1 MLSKSQ
7 MRAKSGRLNQHL
19 KIERKSTMNSVCL
32 SAEKITAVLSVLGL
46 DVAKKSVQAELR
58 TSSNKVRFS
67 FENNAKG
74 FARLAQILN
83 QHNVAKVWA
92 GLEATGAY
100 SHALALW
107 LHAQGHRVSLLNPR
121 RVKQYARS
129 AGNRNKTD
137 LLDAVVIADFIC
149 AHQPV
154 AWQPPLRE
162 VAQLQALVR
171 RREELS
177 LMLQAERNR
186 LEAVASNVR
195 CSLERIIAILNAEKV
210 RLEKLIT
217 QQIRSHHQLLRDHQL
232 LCSIKGIGSLT
243 AAILLAEMA
252 RPGQVERAR
261 QAAAHAGLTPRRE
274 ISGTSVR
281 RNRGLGREGN
291 RYLRKALYMP
301 ALVAIKYNA
310 PLRHFASRLRAAGKP
325 KMSIVCAVMRK
336 LIHIAFGVLK
346 HQQPFN
352 PSLA

>member
-1 MLSKSQ
+1 
-7 MRAKSGRLNQHL
+7 
-19 KIERKSTMNSVCL
+19 MNSICL
-32 SAEKITAVLSVLGL
+32 SADRIAEALPVLGL
-46 DVAKKSVQAELR
+46 DVAKQSVQAELR
-58 TSSNKVRFS
+58 IKDKPLRFG
-67 FENNAKG
+67 FANNVKG
-74 FARLAQILN
+74 FAQLERILKGHNAQ
-83 QHNVAKVWA
+83 KVWA
-92 GLEATGAY
+92 GLEATGPY

-107 LHAQGHRVSLLNPR
+107 LHGQDHRVSLLNPR
-121 RVKQYARS
+121 RVKQYAYS

-137 LLDAVVIADFIC
+137 LLDAAVIADFVC
-149 AHQPV
+149 ALKPA
-154 AWQPPLRE
+154 AWQPPSQE

-177 LMLQAERNR
+177 LMLQAEKNR
-186 LEAVASNVR
+186 LEGVAPKVR
-195 CSLERIIAILNAEKV
+195 CSLKRIITALSAEKA
-210 RLEKLIT
+210 RLEKLILG
-217 QQIRSHHQLLRDHQL
+217 QIRSHQQLWCDHQL
-232 LCSIKGIGSLT
+232 LCTIKGIGSLT

-261 QAAAHAGLTPRRE
+261 QAAAHAGLTPRCE

-281 RNRGLGREGN
+281 RNRGLAKQGN

-325 KMSIVCAVMRK
+325 KMTVICAVMRK

-352 PSLA
+352 PSLT

>member
-1 MLSKSQ
+1 
-7 MRAKSGRLNQHL
+7 
-19 KIERKSTMNSVCL
+19 MNSICL
-32 SAEKITAVLSVLGL
+32 STERVAVVAALPVLGL
-46 DVAKKSVQAELR
+46 DVAKKSVRAELR
-58 TSSNKVRFS
+58 TTGNKVRF
-67 FENNAKG
+67 G
-74 FARLAQILN
+74 FDNSARGFTQLLRILQQHDAQ
-83 QHNVAKVWA
+83 KVWA
-92 GLEATGAY
+92 GLEATGPY

-107 LHAQGHRVSLLNPR
+107 LHKEGHRVSVLNPR
-121 RVKQYARS
+121 RVKHYARS

-137 LLDAVVIADFIC
+137 LVDAAIIADFIC
-149 AHQPV
+149 AHQPA

-177 LMLQAERNR
+177 VMLQAEKNR
-186 LEAVASNVR
+186 LEGVTAQVR
-195 CSLERIIAILNAEKV
+195 YSLQHIIASLSAEKA

-217 QQIRSHHQLLRDHQL
+217 QQIHSDEQLFGDHQL
-232 LCSIKGIGSLT
+232 LCTIKGIGSLT

-252 RPGQVERAR
+252 RPGQVQRAR
-261 QAAAHAGLTPRRE
+261 QAAAHAGLAPRRE
-274 ISGTSVR
+274 QSGTSVR
-281 RNRGLGREGN
+281 RNRGLGKEGN

-310 PLRHFASRLRAAGKP
+310 PLRHFACRLRAAGKP
-325 KMSIVCAVMRK
+325 KMSIFCAVMRK

>member
-1 MLSKSQ
+1 
-7 MRAKSGRLNQHL
+7 MRARSGPPKPN
-19 KIERKSTMNSVCL
+19 KNGKEKMNSICL
-32 SAEKITAVLSVLGL
+32 STDQVTPPVLGL
-46 DVAKKSVQAELR
+46 DVAKKNVQAELR
-58 TSSNKVRFS
+58 TSSNKVHFG
-67 FENNAKG
+67 FANNAKG
-74 FARLAQILN
+74 FAQLARVLN
-83 QHNVAKVWA
+83 QHNLPKVWA
-92 GLEATGAY
+92 DLEATGPY

-107 LHAQGHRVSLLNPR
+107 LHSQGHRVSLLNPR

-137 LLDAVVIADFIC
+137 LLDAGIIADFVC
-149 AHQPV
+149 AHEP
-154 AWQPPLRE
+154 APWQPPLQE

-177 LMLQAERNR
+177 LMLQAEKNR
-186 LEAVASNVR
+186 LEGIAPNVR
-195 CSLERIIAILNAEKV
+195 CSLERIIAILSAEKL
-210 RLEKLIT
+210 RLEKLIN
-217 QQIRSHHQLLRDHQL
+217 QQVRSHQQLLRDHQL

-252 RPGQVERAR
+252 RPGQVQRAR
-261 QAAAHAGLTPRRE
+261 QAAAHAGLAPRRE
-274 ISGTSVR
+274 ESGTSVR
-281 RNRGLGREGN
+281 RNRGLGKEGN

-346 HQQPFN
+346 HQTPFN

>member
-1 MLSKSQ
+1 
-7 MRAKSGRLNQHL
+7 L
-19 KIERKSTMNSVCL
+19 KGNKKMNSLCI
-32 SAEKITAVLSVLGL
+32 SAEQFVLPVLGL
-46 DVAKKSVQAELR
+46 DVAKASVQAELR
-58 TSSNKVRFS
+58 TKERKVRFD
-67 FENNAKG
+67 FANNAKG
-74 FARLAQILN
+74 FVQLARVLN
-83 QHNVAKVWA
+83 QQGAPKIWA

-100 SHALALW
+100 SQALALW

-121 RVKQYARS
+121 RVKQYAQS
-129 AGNRNKTD
+129 AGRRNKTD
-137 LLDAVVIADFIC
+137 VLDAAIIADFVC
-149 AHQPV
+149 AMRP
-154 AWQPPLRE
+154 APWQPPTLE

-177 LMLQAERNR
+177 VMLQAEKNR
-186 LEAVASNVR
+186 LEGVAVDVR
-195 CSLERIIAILNAEKV
+195 SSLQRIIAALSAEKRRV
-210 RLEKLIT
+210 EKLIT
-217 QQIRSHHQLLRDHQL
+217 QQIRSHPQLSRDHQL

-261 QAAAHAGLTPRRE
+261 QAAAHAGLAPRRE
-274 ISGTSVR
+274 QSGSSVR

-310 PLRHFASRLRAAGKP
+310 PLSHFASRLRSAGKP